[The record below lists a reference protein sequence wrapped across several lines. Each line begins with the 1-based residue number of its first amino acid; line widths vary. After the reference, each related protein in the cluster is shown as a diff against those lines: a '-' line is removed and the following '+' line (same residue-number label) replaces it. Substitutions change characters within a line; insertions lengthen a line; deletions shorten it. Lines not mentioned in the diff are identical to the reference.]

1 MRTRRNSVGLW
12 LSDAE
17 LTHLRQQCQITGLN
31 TNTYL
36 RKLIMG
42 EHLCPRPPD
51 AYAALLRELSA
62 IGNNINQIAH
72 WTNGK
77 GYATQAEIHE
87 AVSLVKQ
94 AYWRGLSS
102 GSRSSDCGSAAY
114 PCCCPRCRGSQGR
127 TRSGSPTRER

>member
-62 IGNNINQIAH
+62 IGN
-72 WTNGK
+72 T
-77 GYATQAEIHE
+77 
-87 AVSLVKQ
+87 S
-94 AYWRGLSS
+94 
-102 GSRSSDCGSAAY
+102 
-114 PCCCPRCRGSQGR
+114 
-127 TRSGSPTRER
+127 TRSRTGQTEKAMRRKQKSTKRPAL

>member
-1 MRTRRNSVGLW
+1 MRTRHNSVGLW

-51 AYAALLRELSA
+51 AYTALLRELSA

-72 WTNGK
+72 WANARGDIRESEVTD
-77 GYATQAEIHE
+77 AIALVRRAWE
-87 AVSLVKQ
+87 LVKN
-94 AYWRGLSS
+94 GL
-102 GSRSSDCGSAAY
+102 
-114 PCCCPRCRGSQGR
+114 
-127 TRSGSPTRER
+127 

>member
-17 LTHLRQQCQITGLN
+17 LTHLRQQCHITGLN
-31 TNTYL
+31 INTYL

-72 WTNGK
+72 WANK
-77 GYATQAEIHE
+77 EKSIHE
-87 AVSLVKQ
+87 AEIVEAAVLAKVAWRMVKET
-94 AYWRGLSS
+94 L
-102 GSRSSDCGSAAY
+102 
-114 PCCCPRCRGSQGR
+114 
-127 TRSGSPTRER
+127 

>member
-31 TNTYL
+31 INTYL

-62 IGNNINQIAH
+62 IGNNINRSRTGQMEKAMRR
-72 WTNGK
+72 
-77 GYATQAEIHE
+77 
-87 AVSLVKQ
+87 KQ
-94 AYWRGLSS
+94 KSTK
-102 GSRSSDCGSAAY
+102 RSAW
-114 PCCCPRCRGSQGR
+114 
-127 TRSGSPTRER
+127 

>member
-62 IGNNINQIAH
+62 IGNNINQLAH
-72 WTNGK
+72 QANARGE
-77 GYATQAEIHE
+77 ATRAEIHAASELVQQAWRLVRE
-87 AVSLVKQ
+87 AV
-94 AYWRGLSS
+94 
-102 GSRSSDCGSAAY
+102 
-114 PCCCPRCRGSQGR
+114 
-127 TRSGSPTRER
+127 

>member
-51 AYAALLRELSA
+51 
-62 IGNNINQIAH
+62 GNNINQIAH

-94 AYWRGLSS
+94 AYRRIL
-102 GSRSSDCGSAAY
+102 D
-114 PCCCPRCRGSQGR
+114 
-127 TRSGSPTRER
+127 TL

>member
-17 LTHLRQQCQITGLN
+17 LTHLKQQCQITGLN

-87 AVSLVKQ
+87 VVSLVKQ
-94 AYWRGLSS
+94 AYRLIL
-102 GSRSSDCGSAAY
+102 D
-114 PCCCPRCRGSQGR
+114 
-127 TRSGSPTRER
+127 TL

>member
-51 AYAALLRELSA
+51 AYTALLRELSA
-62 IGNNINQIAH
+62 IGNNINQLARKANAGFASRDEV
-72 WTNGK
+72 TRALRMLDRV
-77 GYATQAEIHE
+77 YELMYQ
-87 AVSLVKQ
+87 
-94 AYWRGLSS
+94 LSQQS
-102 GSRSSDCGSAAY
+102 W
-114 PCCCPRCRGSQGR
+114 Q
-127 TRSGSPTRER
+127 

>member
-17 LTHLRQQCQITGLN
+17 LTHLKQQCQITGLN

-51 AYAALLRELSA
+51 AYVALLRELSA

-72 WTNGK
+72 WANARGDIRESEVTD
-77 GYATQAEIHE
+77 AIALVRRAWE
-87 AVSLVKQ
+87 LVKN
-94 AYWRGLSS
+94 GL
-102 GSRSSDCGSAAY
+102 
-114 PCCCPRCRGSQGR
+114 
-127 TRSGSPTRER
+127 

>member
-17 LTHLRQQCQITGLN
+17 LTHLRQQCHITGLN
-31 TNTYL
+31 INTYL

-72 WTNGK
+72 WANK
-77 GYATQAEIHE
+77 EKSIHE
-87 AVSLVKQ
+87 AEIVEAAVLAKEAWRMVKET
-94 AYWRGLSS
+94 L
-102 GSRSSDCGSAAY
+102 
-114 PCCCPRCRGSQGR
+114 
-127 TRSGSPTRER
+127 

>member
-62 IGNNINQIAH
+62 IGNNVNQIAY
-72 WTNGK
+72 WAN
-77 GYATQAEIHE
+77 AQQSVSE
-87 AVSLVKQ
+87 ADIQEAASLVRR
-94 AYWRGLSS
+94 AWRL
-102 GSRSSDCGSAAY
+102 AKE
-114 PCCCPRCRGSQGR
+114 
-127 TRSGSPTRER
+127 TL

>member
-1 MRTRRNSVGLW
+1 MRTRHNSVGLW

-17 LTHLRQQCQITGLN
+17 LTNLRQQCQITGLN

-51 AYAALLRELSA
+51 AYTALLRELSA
-62 IGNNINQIAH
+62 IGN
-72 WTNGK
+72 NGK

-94 AYWRGLSS
+94 AYRRIL
-102 GSRSSDCGSAAY
+102 D
-114 PCCCPRCRGSQGR
+114 
-127 TRSGSPTRER
+127 TL

>member
-62 IGNNINQIAH
+62 IGNNINQIARSV
-72 WTNGK
+72 NAGI
-77 GYATQAEIHE
+77 AAPEDARD
-87 AVSLVKQ
+87 AVEL
-94 AYWRGLSS
+94 L
-102 GSRSSDCGSAAY
+102 
-114 PCCCPRCRGSQGR
+114 GR
-127 TRSGSPTRER
+127 VYERLYDMGQR

>member
-51 AYAALLRELSA
+51 AYTALLRELSA
-62 IGNNINQIAH
+62 IGNNINQIARRANV
-72 WTNGK
+72 TNK
-77 GYATQAEIHE
+77 VYKEDIE
-87 AVSLVKQ
+87 EVESLAGQIIDPLLFLQTKVLQLK
-94 AYWRGLSS
+94 R
-102 GSRSSDCGSAAY
+102 
-114 PCCCPRCRGSQGR
+114 
-127 TRSGSPTRER
+127 

>member
-51 AYAALLRELSA
+51 AYTALLRELSA
-62 IGNNINQIAH
+62 IGNNINQIARMAN
-72 WTNGK
+72 TNVFISK
-77 GYATQAEIHE
+77 SDVQEVNE
-87 AVSLVKQ
+87 QLKQ
-94 AYWRGLSS
+94 IQRLLLQYIRN
-102 GSRSSDCGSAAY
+102 R
-114 PCCCPRCRGSQGR
+114 
-127 TRSGSPTRER
+127 

>member
-72 WTNGK
+72 WD
-77 GYATQAEIHE
+77 QH
-87 AVSLVKQ
+87 
-94 AYWRGLSS
+94 LSPQT
-102 GSRSSDCGSAAY
+102 Y
-114 PCCCPRCRGSQGR
+114 HGR
-127 TRSGSPTRER
+127 TSLSAPT

>member
-51 AYAALLRELSA
+51 AYTALLRVLSG
-62 IGNNINQIAH
+62 IGTNINQLAH
-72 WTNGK
+72 WANSK
-77 GYATQAEIHE
+77 GYVTQAQIHDAARFARE
-87 AVSLVKQ
+87 AWELV
-94 AYWRGLSS
+94 
-102 GSRSSDCGSAAY
+102 
-114 PCCCPRCRGSQGR
+114 
-127 TRSGSPTRER
+127 RESI

>member
-42 EHLCPRPPD
+42 EHLCPRPPA

-62 IGNNINQIAH
+62 IGNNVNQIAY
-72 WTNGK
+72 WAN
-77 GYATQAEIHE
+77 AQQSASE
-87 AVSLVKQ
+87 ADIQEAAALVRRAWRLVKET
-94 AYWRGLSS
+94 L
-102 GSRSSDCGSAAY
+102 
-114 PCCCPRCRGSQGR
+114 
-127 TRSGSPTRER
+127 

>member
-62 IGNNINQIAH
+62 IGNNINQLAH
-72 WTNGK
+72 WANGK
-77 GYATQAEIHE
+77 GYVTQAQIHDAARFARE
-87 AVSLVKQ
+87 AWELV
-94 AYWRGLSS
+94 
-102 GSRSSDCGSAAY
+102 
-114 PCCCPRCRGSQGR
+114 
-127 TRSGSPTRER
+127 RESI

>member
-1 MRTRRNSVGLW
+1 MRTRCNSVGLW
-12 LSDAE
+12 LSDME
-17 LTHLRQQCQITGLN
+17 LAHLKKQCQITGLN

-72 WTNGK
+72 WANGK
-77 GYATQAEIHE
+77 GYVTQAQVHDAARFARE
-87 AVSLVKQ
+87 AWELV
-94 AYWRGLSS
+94 
-102 GSRSSDCGSAAY
+102 
-114 PCCCPRCRGSQGR
+114 
-127 TRSGSPTRER
+127 RESI